1 MSHLT
6 LLIWGLFWPAIQDD
20 APPQAEKDLPSQ
32 VEETDT
38 GFRIGVAV
46 DQVFLSV
53 NARSAQGGFL
63 RGLTRDQF
71 SVYEDGVR
79 QEILNFYSEA
89 LPVRVV
95 LLVDVSGST
104 RGSQSEIRRAALR
117 FVDSLGEEDQ
127 IAVITFSSLPK
138 LILDWTNDRQRIQ
151 NAMLKIYA
159 KGRTVL
165 NDALYVT
172 CDDLLAGVSGRKAII
187 LLSDGIDTNSMVTP
201 EEALDLVT
209 RSEAMTYVA
218 STVEAYWRG
227 AMNARVQL
235 MSRGRLIPRQ
245 MTDEYIIGARKF
257 LRTLADRTGGR
268 VLDSEAFQSL
278 SDVYVRVAEE
288 LKNQYYISYRP
299 TNPAR
304 DGSWRDVTIRAAVPG
319 AVVHTRPGYYAPG
332 SPPVPRP

>member
-1 MSHLT
+1 MAYLA
-6 LLIWGLFWPAIQDD
+6 LLIWGFFWPGIQDD
-20 APPQAEKDLPSQ
+20 VPPEA
-32 VEETDT
+32 EETDT

-71 SVYEDGVR
+71 IVYEDGVR

-138 LILDWTNDRQRIQ
+138 LILDWTNDRERIE

-218 STVEAYWRG
+218 STVEAYWKG
-227 AMNARVQL
+227 AMTTRVRL

-245 MTDEYIIGARKF
+245 MTDEYIMGARKF
-257 LRTLADRTGGR
+257 LHTLAERTGGR
-268 VLDSEAFQSL
+268 VLDSEAFRNL

-299 TNPAR
+299 TNRRR
-304 DGSWRDVTIRAAVPG
+304 DGSWREVMIRAAVPG
-319 AVVHTRPGYYAPG
+319 AVVRTRPGYYASG
-332 SPPVPRP
+332 SPPAPVP

>member
-1 MSHLT
+1 MAHLA
-6 LLIWGLFWPAIQDD
+6 LLIWGFFWPGVQDD
-20 APPQAEKDLPSQ
+20 VPAAADVPAEA
-32 VEETDT
+32 EETDT

-71 SVYEDGVR
+71 TVYEDGVR

-127 IAVITFSSLPK
+127 IAVITFSNLPK
-138 LILDWTNDRQRIQ
+138 LILDWTNDRERIQ

-159 KGRTVL
+159 KGKTVL

-187 LLSDGIDTNSMVTP
+187 LLSDGIDTHSMVTSQ
-201 EEALDLVT
+201 EVLDLVT

-218 STVEAYWRG
+218 STVEAYWVS
-227 AMNARVQL
+227 ARHMRIQL
-235 MSRGRLIPRQ
+235 QSRGRLVPRQ
-245 MTDEYIIGARKF
+245 MTDEYIVGVKKF

-268 VLDSEAFQSL
+268 V
-278 SDVYVRVAEE
+278 
-288 LKNQYYISYRP
+288 
-299 TNPAR
+299 
-304 DGSWRDVTIRAAVPG
+304 
-319 AVVHTRPGYYAPG
+319 
-332 SPPVPRP
+332 